1 MAVTA
6 AQYTQMRNAGFLG
19 DGPVGAA
26 ITLYDLTM
34 CFIDATDGQL
44 TNVINGGANKLAG
57 IVAQGGADNS
67 AGADGDV
74 DGEFYQEGEFL
85 LTGSGFAAD
94 DVGKKIYAT
103 DNYAVHLTSTSRTYI
118 GTVTKFASATQ
129 VWVKIDVQ
137 LP

>member
-6 AQYTQMRNAGFLG
+6 GQYTQMRNAGFLG

-44 TNVINGGANKLAG
+44 TNVINAGANKFAG

-74 DGEFYQEGEFL
+74 TGEFYQEGEFL
-85 LTGSGFAAD
+85 LTGSGFAAT
-94 DVGKKIYAT
+94 DVGVKVYAT
-103 DNYAVHLTSTSRTYI
+103 DNYVATKTSTNMTYI
-118 GTVTKFASATQ
+118 GTITKFVSATQ